1 MGPLLQTQLP
11 NLTFKLDTGASPWS
25 WNAAAILPR
34 SSSHF
39 SRSPTKLW
47 RVRVR
52 VCVCVCAGFCV
63 SWFVCMG
70 LVVGVSL

>member
-34 SSSHF
+34 SSTHF

-47 RVRVR
+47 RVRVCVLACVCARVR
-52 VCVCVCAGFCV
+52 VCVYLCACLRECV
-63 SWFVCMG
+63 
-70 LVVGVSL
+70 